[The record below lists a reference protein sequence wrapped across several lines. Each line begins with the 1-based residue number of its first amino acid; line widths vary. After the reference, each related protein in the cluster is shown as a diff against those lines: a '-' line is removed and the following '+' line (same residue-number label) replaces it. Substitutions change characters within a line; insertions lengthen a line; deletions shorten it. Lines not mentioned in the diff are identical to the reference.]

1 MPPIIIPER
10 IKKIME
16 RETKSKKSRQDERRR
31 KRNQDGKTEEEIED
45 EEIFDPLNR
54 PEFEH
59 PLKWLKSIL
68 DLEISDREYDP
79 WHDQEGKHD
88 ILLRP
93 NCEHSKFAY
102 ETPAFLKFLK
112 WLHFEEP
119 NERHK
124 DWFIPKDFSRSEL
137 VIRSK
142 QIKSMIHTVEIME
155 AKGIDF
161 AKCKGCNYE
170 FNNLQ
175 LHLNKNVICRS
186 RYSATDMEELKELL
200 KSMTSGRK
208 MQWYRENKERMSL
221 HMRKYHQEN
230 RERILLK
237 MKANA
242 KDRRNRQKDKSYM

>member
-10 IKKIME
+10 MKKIME
-16 RETKSKKSRQDERRR
+16 RETKSKKSRQDERRQ
-31 KRNQDGKTEEEIED
+31 KRNQDGKTEEEVED

-54 PEFEH
+54 PEFEQ

-68 DLEISDREYDP
+68 DNEISDRDYDP

-93 NCEHSKFAY
+93 NCEHSKFAF
-102 ETPAFLKFLK
+102 EKPEFLKFLK
-112 WLHFEEP
+112 WLYFEEP
-119 NERHK
+119 NENHTV
-124 DWFIPKDFSRSEL
+124 WFIPKDFSRSEL

-142 QIKSMIHTVEIME
+142 QIKDMLHTVEILE

-161 AKCKGCNYE
+161 SRCKGCNYD

-175 LHLNKNVICRS
+175 LHLTKKAVCRS
-186 RYSATDMEELKELL
+186 NYSATDLEELKQLF
-200 KSMTSGRK
+200 KAQTSGRK
-208 MQWYRENKERMSL
+208 MEWYRANKERISSQKS
-221 HMRKYHQEN
+221 KYHQEN

-237 MKANA
+237 MKVIF
-242 KDRRNRQKDKSYM
+242 SVTF